1 MELLKFNAEF
11 DYINVPKDQIF
22 ITFETNMLRI
32 KFKKDYKAKSF
43 GKITDLDGTIY
54 EAKEIRIHSP
64 AEHTLAGKK
73 FDMEI

>member
-1 MELLKFNAEF
+1 
-11 DYINVPKDQIF
+11 
-22 ITFETNMLRI
+22 MLRI
-32 KFKKDYKAKSF
+32 KFKKDYKAKNF

-64 AEHTLAGKK
+64 AEHTVAGKK